1 MALLTFLFK
10 QDNFVVLPYLCL
22 SSEIKPH
29 QKKKLKKRK
38 KKVLNGNSI
47 YKQIS
52 VIWVEDSILFP
63 GEVWVC

>member
-1 MALLTFLFK
+1 MFK
-10 QDNFVVLPYLCL
+10 QWNKTP
-22 SSEIKPH
+22 S
-29 QKKKLKKRK
+29 KKKLKKRK